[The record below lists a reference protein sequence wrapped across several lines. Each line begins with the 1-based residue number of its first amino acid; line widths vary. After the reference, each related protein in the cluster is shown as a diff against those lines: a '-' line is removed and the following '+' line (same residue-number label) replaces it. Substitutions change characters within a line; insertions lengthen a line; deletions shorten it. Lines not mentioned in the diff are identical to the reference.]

1 MPSFSTFFFL
11 SAEWRNNYNT
21 CTNYHLVATLHYS
34 YDQCQNPKRPL
45 HVCTP
50 SPDQLGPTM
59 FYILLQNKWRG
70 QWTQTSTSNTGLFLH
85 LRTCSSHYF
94 IMPPY
99 FQSILV
105 QIDKQIYRFFWR
117 MKQVHIDIKLNKL
130 YFVWNDIQ
138 NAISNTPSLKC
149 WCPARDLY

>member
-34 YDQCQNPKRPL
+34 YDQCQNLKRPL

-50 SPDQLGPTM
+50 SPDQLGPTV

-70 QWTQTSTSNTGLFLH
+70 QWTQTSTSNTGLFLQFSLFH
-85 LRTCSSHYF
+85 YAAIFSIYFRTDRQTN
-94 IMPPY
+94 IP
-99 FQSILV
+99 IL
-105 QIDKQIYRFFWR
+105 WR

-138 NAISNTPSLKC
+138 NAILNTLSLKC